1 MEKIVKITNE
11 NYPEIY
17 NDKYEKY
24 FLVNNN
30 KDIIGIATVD
40 ENAKTNKIKI
50 NILDEY
56 RGNGYGKYIFGEVLQ
71 DYKAR
76 HNEKELRFE
85 VNDKNRFND
94 ILYQFGSIN
103 IANNNGTLVYILPIR

>member
-1 MEKIVKITNE
+1 MEKIVKVTNE

-30 KDIIGIATVD
+30 KDIIGLATID
-40 ENAKTNKIKI
+40 ENAVSNKIKI

-56 RGNGYGKYIFGEVLQ
+56 RGNGYGKYIFGKVLQ
-71 DYKAR
+71 EYKSN
-76 HNEKELRFE
+76 HDEKELRFE
-85 VNDKNRFND
+85 VDDKSKFND
-94 ILYQFGSIN
+94 ILHQFGSVN
-103 IANNNGTLVYILPIR
+103 IANNNGTLVYILPIG